1 MSAQATRANGR
12 FEPFSLPGGRVLPD
26 PELRPHTGSWRS
38 EMRPEVDLGACV
50 NCLLCWAYCPDRAI
64 EVSGAVMTGIDYD
77 LCKACEICVAVC
89 PTQAIRMVPESAEP
103 AKAKTGG
110 DGDGARG
117 TD

>member
-1 MSAQATRANGR
+1 MSIHATTGSRR

-38 EMRPEVDLGACV
+38 EVRPEVDLAACV

-77 LCKACEICVAVC
+77 LCKACEICAAVC
-89 PTQAIRMVPESAEP
+89 PTEAIRMVPETRALAE
-103 AKAKTGG
+103 AKTGG
-110 DGDGARG
+110 DGDVASG
-117 TD
+117 TE